1 MHRAFTAV
9 PLRPSRLTSQLAAPG
24 WSSFMNHLLWV
35 LLYTLLMMSW
45 GWAWQRR
52 HQNIGVVDVLWAKGV
67 GASALLLALLGD
79 GATVPRIA
87 LGVLGGLW
95 GSRLA
100 LHLWHRVRSE
110 PEDGRYRYLR
120 EHWQGHQGKIFGFF
134 MAQALLVLLFA
145 LPFVAVAANP
155 SSRMTWWAVAAA
167 LVWLLSVGGE
177 ALADRQLARFRADP
191 ANKGRT
197 CREGLWRYSRHP
209 NYFFEWLHWFTYVL
223 LAVGSPLWWLAW
235 AGPLLMYVFLR
246 YLSGIP
252 FTEKQALRSRGDDYR
267 AYQRNTPMFFPWFPR
282 SSKEHSA

>member
-1 MHRAFTAV
+1 
-9 PLRPSRLTSQLAAPG
+9 
-24 WSSFMNHLLWV
+24 MNHLLWV

-209 NYFFEWLHWFTYVL
+209 NYFFEWLTWCGIALV
-223 LAVGSPLWWLAW
+223 AAPAAGAW
-235 AGPLLMYVFLR
+235 AAVQPAAMFVLVRFV
-246 YLSGIP
+246 SGVP
-252 FTEKQALRSRGDDYR
+252 YTEMQALKSRGDDYR
-267 AYQRNTPMFFPWFPR
+267 RYQQETNAFVPWRPR
-282 SSKEHSA
+282 RGTGS